1 MRKMQPVFVVDGM
14 LGSLA
19 RKLRMFGFDTL
30 YYNYADDDRLIGIG
44 KQENRV
50 ILTCDKMLFQRAI
63 NMGLDGILLVG
74 SNDVND
80 MVHVLKNFEINI
92 LEFAPQRSRCSLC
105 NNTLDI
111 SDKNSVKDHVP
122 PNVLARHE
130 KFYFCKQCNKVY
142 WEGSHLK
149 KLQEFGRN
157 VNRRL
162 GNSESK

>member
-30 YYNYADDDRLIGIG
+30 YYNYADDDRLIGVG
-44 KQENRV
+44 RQENRV
-50 ILTCDKMLFQRAI
+50 ILTCDKMLFQRVI
-63 NMGLDGILLVG
+63 NMGLDGILLVS
-74 SNDVND
+74 SNDVDD
-80 MVHVLKNFEINI
+80 MVHVLKNFEINS
-92 LEFAPQRSRCSLC
+92 LEFAPQRSRCTLC

-149 KLQEFGRN
+149 KLQEFGRS